1 VVESYLTSE
10 VLYQDLAMKCR
21 INNPSLITQWV
32 SSLRTGGL
40 DALKPKKKGHKAL
53 NSKIDKKEGSSSEKV
68 DTSAERLK
76 ELEDEN
82 LRMRIENTFLKELK
96 RQRLERE
103 TLRETQRKSSTVSE
117 DNSD

>member
-1 VVESYLTSE
+1 
-10 VLYQDLAMKCR
+10 MKCR